1 MPIRRALVLACAAL
15 LIVACS
21 KSKKENIEPP
31 AELVDF
37 TPTASVDEVWSQG
50 LGDGEEKLGL
60 RQHPVLADGHLYA
73 ADLEGRVYAVDAASG
88 NDLWEIE
95 TELRLS
101 GGPGYGEGTLV
112 VGSLDGDVVALNPDN
127 GSERWRAK
135 VSSEV
140 VATPAVG
147 SGIVVV
153 RANDG
158 RMFGFNATD
167 GERKWVYDRGL
178 PSLTLRGNGAP
189 LIAQGAVFAGYDNG
203 QVVALRVEDGVQQWE
218 QTVAV
223 GEGRTEIDRM
233 VDIDGEIVVDN
244 AEVFAAAYNGQVLAI
259 ALEGGRPLWN
269 RELSAHTGLALAGDK
284 WLVSDSDGTVWAI
297 DRATGSAAWK
307 NDTLAHRWLT
317 TPAIQ
322 GDYAVVGD
330 LEGYLH
336 WLSLSDGSLA
346 ARERLARDPIR
357 ATPQIADGVLYAVS
371 TDGELG
377 AFRLQ

>member
-1 MPIRRALVLACAAL
+1 MTTRRVLILACAVL
-15 LIVACS
+15 LAAGCS
-21 KSKKENIEPP
+21 KDKKDNIEPP

-37 TPTASVDEVWSQG
+37 TPTASVDQVWSRG
-50 LGDGEEKLGL
+50 LGNGEEKLGT
-60 RQHPVLADGHLYA
+60 RQRPVLADGRLYA
-73 ADLEGRVYAVDAASG
+73 ADVEGRVYAVDAASG
-88 NDLWEIE
+88 KQLWDAK

-112 VGSLDGDVVALNPDN
+112 VGSLDGDVVALNPDS
-127 GSERWRAK
+127 GTERWRAK

-147 SGIVVV
+147 SGVVVV
-153 RANDG
+153 RSNDG
-158 RMFGFNATD
+158 RMYGFNATD

-178 PSLTLRGNGAP
+178 PSLTLRGNGSP
-189 LIAQGAVFAGYDNG
+189 LIAGGGVFAGYDNG
-203 QVVALRVEDGVQQWE
+203 QVVALRLEDGVQQWE

-233 VDIDGEIVVDN
+233 VDIDGDIVVDGSE
-244 AEVFAAAYNGQVLAI
+244 AFAAAYNGQVLAI
-259 ALEGGRPLWN
+259 ALEGGRPMWN
-269 RELSAHTGLALAGDK
+269 RELSAYGGLALAGDK
-284 WLVSDSDGTVWAI
+284 LLVADSEGTVWAL
-297 DRATGSAAWK
+297 DRASGSAMWK

-336 WLSLSDGSLA
+336 WLSLADGTAA
-346 ARERLARDPIR
+346 ARERLGRDPIR
-357 ATPQIADGVLYAVS
+357 ATPQVADGVLYAVS
-371 TDGELG
+371 VDGEVG